1 MYIYIYI
8 YIYTYIYIYLLN
20 VTNYGSDSYVF
31 NGEDK
36 ITKTIN
42 KAKKQFYPKDK
53 IFLVFYQELENE
65 NELCFDEKKQEATST
80 TYMLFAEQGKDIV
93 RLLTLCS
100 FKTPFE
106 LLLADIADVRFLAK
120 AAVNSKYCLLFCL
133 FVHIE
138 NLHLAHEN

>member
-1 MYIYIYI
+1 MYI
-8 YIYTYIYIYLLN
+8 YIYIYLLN

-53 IFLVFYQELENE
+53 IFLVFSQELENE
-65 NELCFDEKKQEATST
+65 NELCFDEKKQEASST

-93 RLLTLCS
+93 
-100 FKTPFE
+100 KTPFE
-106 LLLADIADVRFLAK
+106 LLLGDIADVRFLAK

-133 FVHIE
+133 LVHIE